1 MLTNQIWNFLSLKD
15 KKKFFTLIFFS
26 IIVLFLEIASIST
39 IFPFIYSLSDENF
52 LNKYQYLN
60 ELYEPLN
67 LKKNYFSIIVLL
79 LLLGIILVKN
89 ILLSFFFWMENKFF
103 YQTQEKISK
112 SLFSNL
118 INKDYP
124 FHLNNN
130 SGDLITRIRTDSVT
144 IREAI
149 AGLFNLIQSSIYILG
164 IFLFLLILEPI
175 GFTITSLTFLILG
188 SFFYKFTSKKISE
201 MGEIRQKYE
210 IERTKKL
217 QESFSGIKEI
227 KTFLLNNL
235 FIKKYDILA
244 QSVANSYAVRGL
256 ILKLPKVFLET
267 LVLIAIILLTVIL
280 IDKTDQNSKIFALLG
295 VFAVSAIKIMPH
307 IYSILNALNTFKFST
322 KPIRYYNDNL
332 KKLKNEAE
340 TKKNIKFKFNEKIS
354 FKNVFFRYPDKHEN
368 VLENL
373 NFEIKKG
380 NKIHL
385 IGKTGSGKSTLI
397 DLLLGL
403 QISSSGKIFIDKI
416 DIKDF
421 KNQWLNHVSYVPQSI
436 YLFDDTIENNITL
449 GKNENEIDR
458 EHFLNCIKNTE
469 LGEFINKLPDK
480 ENTIIGEIGS
490 KISGGQKQRIGLARA
505 LYKKSDI
512 IILDEATNA
521 LDDRTEKKIYENL
534 IQLKNKTILIINHKE
549 IPLEFKFESFIIKDK
564 KLITNEQN

>member
-332 KKLKNEAE
+332 KKSKNETE

-458 EHFLNCIKNTE
+458 EHFLNCIKNAE